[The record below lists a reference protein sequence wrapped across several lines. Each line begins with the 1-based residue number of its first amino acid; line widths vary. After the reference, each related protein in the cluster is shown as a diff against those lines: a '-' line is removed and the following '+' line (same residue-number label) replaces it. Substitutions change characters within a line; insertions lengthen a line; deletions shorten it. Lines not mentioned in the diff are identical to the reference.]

1 MHVEFHILGPVET
14 RDGERI
20 LLSGTGKPVALLA
33 ILLLHANEVVSSER
47 LIDELWGDRPPRTAA
62 KALQTYVSQLRRALG
77 SDAVI
82 TRSRGYLLRVASG
95 ELDAQRFEQLAA
107 SGREALAHG
116 DAAAAAASLTEA
128 LSLWRGPALADE
140 IGRASCRERV

>member
-1 MHVEFHILGPVET
+1 MQVEFRILGPVEI

-77 SDAVI
+77 GDTLV
-82 TRSRGYLLRVASG
+82 TRSRGYLLLVASG

-107 SGREALAHG
+107 SGREALARG
-116 DAAAAAASLTEA
+116 DAAAAAAFLSEG
-128 LSLWRGPALADE
+128 LSLWRGPA
-140 IGRASCRERV
+140 